1 MFHFCTTD
9 FDFLQCPCY
18 SLLLLMKLW
27 NSYCFLSSLTHKFLP
42 PLRQHPLHCIIHS
55 SLLPLALQGSQL
67 KWGGP
72 SGLVG
77 SRDLMLSAT
86 YFLEPLLFL
95 RRPVVRWPLVSFF
108 LWPHLFQVEKDG
120 PSLSTTWKAH
130 FPALVLPPC
139 KTCVFTILILLWVIL
154 EGLLWTRSE
163 TLNSNAFWPR
173 SLLKTFF
180 NVSHIVRAYTVGYKF
195 VKNNPPLCR
204 QRTRDVR
211 KQDSKSE
218 DLSLSPNS
226 VSCKPRDLGHMCF
239 SLLICKIRLIPWT
252 KWDQVQ

>member
-1 MFHFCTTD
+1 MFSATICSLNSIIFLLLFQSLCLFPLIPWQSFMFHFCTTD

-27 NSYCFLSSLTHKFLP
+27 ISYCFLSSLTHKFLP

-120 PSLSTTWKAH
+120 PSLSPRGRHTFLH
-130 FPALVLPPC
+130 SSSLPAKLVFLQ
-139 KTCVFTILILLWVIL
+139 F
-154 EGLLWTRSE
+154 
-163 TLNSNAFWPR
+163 
-173 SLLKTFF
+173 
-180 NVSHIVRAYTVGYKF
+180 
-195 VKNNPPLCR
+195 
-204 QRTRDVR
+204 
-211 KQDSKSE
+211 
-218 DLSLSPNS
+218 
-226 VSCKPRDLGHMCF
+226 
-239 SLLICKIRLIPWT
+239 
-252 KWDQVQ
+252 